1 MNSCFP
7 GAFLMLEKNMEIITA
22 KEVANF
28 LRVSER
34 TVYDWASSGTI
45 PCGKLGT
52 TWRFKRSE
60 VEKWVNKQL
69 STSSKKN
76 VSFSPIEIGGILNPA
91 HVMLLETDSKDVA
104 LLNLLD
110 RLSETG
116 AVSDKSAVSEG
127 IFQREKLMSTGI
139 GLGIAIPHVRLEGID
154 TLKMA
159 VGVSTVDIVDYESLD
174 EQPIR
179 LIFMI
184 LAGKDQHTLHIKTM
198 SAISRRIKNPVL
210 REMVIQARQPEMIY
224 DLLVGK
230 KTA

>member
-1 MNSCFP
+1 
-7 GAFLMLEKNMEIITA
+7 MLDENPQILTV
-22 KEVANF
+22 KEVAEF

-34 TVYDWASSGTI
+34 TVYDWATSGTI

-60 VEKWVNKQL
+60 VEKWVNEQL

-76 VSFSPIEIGGILNPA
+76 ITFSPIEIGAILNPA

-104 LLNLLD
+104 LLNMLD

-116 AVSDKSAVSEG
+116 TVSDQSAVTEG

-139 GLGIAIPHVRLEGID
+139 GLGIGIPHVRMDGID
-154 TLKMA
+154 TLVMA
-159 VGVSTVDIVDYESLD
+159 VGVSTGGITDYESLD
-174 EQPIR
+174 GQPVH

-224 DLLVGK
+224 DLLAGET
-230 KTA
+230 TA

>member
-1 MNSCFP
+1 
-7 GAFLMLEKNMEIITA
+7 MLDGSTEIITA
-22 KEVANF
+22 KEVASF

-60 VEKWVNKQL
+60 VEKWVNEQL
-69 STSSKKN
+69 STSSKKD
-76 VSFSPIEIGGILNPA
+76 VTFSPIEIKEFLDPA
-91 HVMLLETDSKDVA
+91 RVMLLETDSKDTA
-104 LLNLLD
+104 LLLLIE
-110 RLSETG
+110 RLAETS
-116 AVSDKSAVSEG
+116 AISDQSAVTEG

-139 GLGIAIPHVRLEGID
+139 GLGIGIPHVRMEGID
-154 TLKMA
+154 TLVMA
-159 VGVSTVDIVDYESLD
+159 VGVSTSDITDYDSLD
-174 EQPIR
+174 GQPVR

-210 REMVIQARQPEMIY
+210 REMIMQAHQPEMIY
-224 DLLVGK
+224 DLLVGET
-230 KTA
+230 TA